1 MLKIINKKYEIEEE
15 FEIMSE
21 DEKEVAYKFDI
32 KLTSD
37 DLKSLRQSILGKDV
51 IKMSN
56 KLNKVYQVSEEEQDK
71 IIEEAQAT
79 DNEVKE
85 IIIDLCIGN
94 SKEKIIEI
102 AGESKLDEVCEVISD
117 YLLGFF
123 IKKQTQRT
131 NTINTDL
138 TKYTKK

>member
-21 DEKEVAYKFDI
+21 DESEVVCKFDI

-37 DLKSLRQSILGKDV
+37 NLKTLRQAIMGKDV
-51 IKMSN
+51 IKMAN
-56 KLNKVYQVSEEEQDK
+56 KLNNVYKMDEEEQDD
-71 IIEEAQAT
+71 IIAKAEAT
-79 DNEVKE
+79 DEEVKQV
-85 IIIDLCIGN
+85 IIKLCIGD
-94 SKEKIIEI
+94 SKDKIVEI
-102 AGESKLDEVCEVISD
+102 GGEGKLEEVCGVISD

-138 TKYTKK
+138 AKITKK

>member
-21 DEKEVAYKFDI
+21 DEKEIAYKFDI

-37 DLKSLRQSILGKDV
+37 DLKTLRKSIMGKDV
-51 IKMSN
+51 IKMAN
-56 KLNKVYQVSEEEQDK
+56 KLNKVYEMEEKEQ
-71 IIEEAQAT
+71 EETITQAEAT
-79 DNEVKE
+79 DEEVKQ
-85 IIIDLCIGN
+85 IIIDLCIGD
-94 SKEKIIEI
+94 SKDKIIEI
-102 AGESKLDEVCEVISD
+102 AGESKLEEVCEVISD

-138 TKYTKK
+138 AKITKR

>member
-37 DLKSLRQSILGKDV
+37 DLKTLRKSIMGKDV
-51 IKMSN
+51 IKMAN
-56 KLNKVYQVSEEEQDK
+56 KLNKVYEMEEKEQ
-71 IIEEAQAT
+71 EETITQAEAT
-79 DNEVKE
+79 DEEVKQ

-94 SKEKIIEI
+94 NKDKIIEI
-102 AGESKLDEVCEVISD
+102 AGESKLEEVCEVISD

-138 TKYTKK
+138 AKITKR

>member
-37 DLKSLRQSILGKDV
+37 DLKTLRKAIMGKDV
-51 IKMSN
+51 IKMAN
-56 KLNKVYQVSEEEQDK
+56 KLNKVYEMEEKEQEE
-71 IIEEAQAT
+71 IITQAEAT
-79 DNEVKE
+79 DEEVKQV
-85 IIIDLCIGN
+85 IIDLCIVD

-102 AGESKLDEVCEVISD
+102 AGESKLEEVCEVISD

-138 TKYTKK
+138 AKFTKK

>member
-37 DLKSLRQSILGKDV
+37 DLKTLRKAIMGKDV
-51 IKMSN
+51 IKMAN
-56 KLNKVYQVSEEEQDK
+56 KLNKVYEMEEKEQEE
-71 IIEEAQAT
+71 IITQAEAT
-79 DNEVKE
+79 DEEVKQV
-85 IIIDLCIGN
+85 IIDLCIGD
-94 SKEKIIEI
+94 SKDKIIEI
-102 AGESKLDEVCEVISD
+102 AGESKLEEVCEVISD

-138 TKYTKK
+138 AKFTKK